1 LVKKWEKLKKK
12 VLLIWINV
20 LELLLM
26 IGMKEKLNIL
36 LALIDKNDFL
46 KELEKEKK
54 EKMDLDK

>member
-1 LVKKWEKLKKK
+1 M
-12 VLLIWINV
+12 

>member
-1 LVKKWEKLKKK
+1 
-12 VLLIWINV
+12 
-20 LELLLM
+20 M